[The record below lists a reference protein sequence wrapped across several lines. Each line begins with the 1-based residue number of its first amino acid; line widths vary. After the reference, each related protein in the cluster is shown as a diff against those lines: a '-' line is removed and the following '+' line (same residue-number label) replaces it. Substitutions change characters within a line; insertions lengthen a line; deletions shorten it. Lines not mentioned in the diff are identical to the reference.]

1 MTPEQ
6 FLRSLQLQPPQP
18 VYLFLGPEIHRR
30 RQCRE
35 ALLDKVL
42 PPGERSSGLTRHDLD
57 AMPLSAV
64 LDDARSMSLFAGN
77 RVLWVGAAEAALP
90 RGRAAAAEA
99 DAEPGAEGAD
109 APAAGAKGD
118 SALLAA
124 YCADPTPG
132 VVLVFDC
139 ARYDFEG
146 EDKARC
152 ERVAKF
158 YAAAPASVEFHR
170 TTALEARV
178 FAQQRAA
185 EMGLRIAPPQLDR
198 LVEATAA
205 DLARLVNEL
214 DKLALYAPAGGE
226 ISAQDIAALVPNL
239 SETTIFA
246 LVNALAR
253 RDRLESLRLLDTL
266 IREGEYLP
274 LALTFLGTL
283 LRLALAAREQQLHSV
298 QDVQSY
304 FQRQGIAMWRTRAE
318 QVYNTSLKFPREKLE
333 QAISLVFR
341 ADRDLKGSR
350 PDDRLVLEDFVL
362 RLT

>member
-6 FLRSLQLQPPQP
+6 FIRTLELQPPRP

-35 ALLDKVL
+35 ALLRKVL
-42 PPGERSSGLTRHDLD
+42 PAEERESGMTRHDLD
-57 AMPLSAV
+57 STALSEV

-77 RVLWVGAAEAALP
+77 RLIWAGAAEAALP
-90 RGRAAAAEA
+90 RGKSAAAE
-99 DAEPGAEGAD
+99 
-109 APAAGAKGD
+109 PAADDGAGSGWSAKGD
-118 SALLAA
+118 AALLAA
-124 YCADPTPG
+124 YCGDPTPG

-139 ARYDFEG
+139 SRYDFDG
-146 EDKARC
+146 EEKARC

-158 YAAAPASVEFHR
+158 YVAVPEIVEFHR
-170 TTALEARV
+170 TTSLEARV
-178 FAQQRAA
+178 FAQKRAS
-185 EMGLRIAPPQLDR
+185 ELGLKIASPQLDR

-214 DKLALYAPAGGE
+214 DKLALYSPPEGGE
-226 ISAQDIAALVPNL
+226 ITEQDIAALVPNL

-274 LALTFLGTL
+274 LALTFLGSL
-283 LRLALAAREQQLHSV
+283 LRMALAAREQQLRSA

-304 FQRQGIAMWRTRAE
+304 FQRQGIAMWRARAE
-318 QVYNTSLKFPREKLE
+318 QVYNASLKFPKEKLE
-333 QAISLVFR
+333 TAISLVFQ

-350 PDDRLVLEDFVL
+350 PDDRIVMEDFVL

>member
-1 MTPEQ
+1 VTPDQ
-6 FLRSLQLQPPQP
+6 LIRSLELQPPKP

-35 ALLDKVL
+35 ALRRKVL
-42 PPGERSSGLTRHDLD
+42 AAEERESGMTRHDLD
-57 AMPLSAV
+57 ATPLSEV

-77 RVLWVGAAEAALP
+77 RLIWVGAAEAALP
-90 RGRAAAAEA
+90 RGKSAAAE
-99 DAEPGAEGAD
+99 
-109 APAAGAKGD
+109 PAADDGAAAGGSAKGD
-118 SALLAA
+118 AALLAA

-139 ARYDFEG
+139 SRYDFEG
-146 EDKARC
+146 EDKPRC

-158 YAAAPASVEFHR
+158 YAAAPAIVEFHR
-170 TTALEARV
+170 TSALEARV
-178 FAQQRAA
+178 FAQKRAS
-185 EMGLRIAPPQLDR
+185 ELGLTIAAPQLDR

-214 DKLALYAPAGGE
+214 DKLALYAPLGGDE
-226 ISAQDIAALVPNL
+226 ITEQDIAALVPNL
-239 SETTIFA
+239 SETTVFA

-266 IREGEYLP
+266 IREGQYLP
-274 LALTFLGTL
+274 LALTFLGGL
-283 LRLALAAREQQLHSV
+283 LRMALAAREQQLHSA
-298 QDVQSY
+298 QDVQNY
-304 FQRQGIAMWRTRAE
+304 FQRQGIAIWRTRAE
-318 QVYNTSLKFPREKLE
+318 QVYSASLKFPKEKLE

-350 PDDRLVLEDFVL
+350 PDDRIVMEDFVL

>member
-1 MTPEQ
+1 VTPEQ
-6 FLRSLQLQPPQP
+6 FIRSLELQPARP
-18 VYLFLGPEIHRR
+18 VYLFLGPEMHRR

-35 ALLDKVL
+35 ALLRKAL
-42 PPGERSSGLTRHDLD
+42 TAEERESGMTRHDLD
-57 AMPLSAV
+57 ARPLSDV

-77 RVLWVGAAEAALP
+77 RVIWVGAAEAALP
-90 RGRAAAAEA
+90 RGKSAAA
-99 DAEPGAEGAD
+99 DPGMDDGA
-109 APAAGAKGD
+109 GSSVKGD
-118 SALLAA
+118 AVLLAA
-124 YCADPTPG
+124 YCSDPTPG

-139 ARYDFEG
+139 SRYEFEG

-158 YAAAPASVEFHR
+158 YAAAPEIVEFHR
-170 TTALEARV
+170 TTASEARV
-178 FAQQRAA
+178 FAQKRAS
-185 EMGLRIAPPQLDR
+185 ELGLKIAAPQLDR

-214 DKLALYAPAGGE
+214 DKLALYSQPQGGE
-226 ISAQDIAALVPNL
+226 ITEQDIAALVPNL

-253 RDRLESLRLLDTL
+253 RDRLESLRILDTL

-274 LALTFLGTL
+274 LALTFLGGL
-283 LRLALAAREQQLHSV
+283 LRMALAAREQQLRSV

-304 FQRQGIAMWRTRAE
+304 FQRQGIAMWRARAE
-318 QVYNTSLKFPREKLE
+318 QVYNTSLKFPKEKLE
-333 QAISLVFR
+333 TAISLVFR

-350 PDDRLVLEDFVL
+350 PDDRIVMEDFVL

>member
-6 FLRSLQLQPPQP
+6 FIRSLELQPPKP
-18 VYLFLGPEIHRR
+18 VYLFLGPEMHRR

-35 ALLDKVL
+35 ALLGKVL
-42 PPGERSSGLTRHDLD
+42 AAEERESGMTRHDLD
-57 AMPLSAV
+57 ATALSEV

-77 RVLWVGAAEAALP
+77 RLIWAGAAEAALP
-90 RGRAAAAEA
+90 RGRSAAAESE
-99 DAEPGAEGAD
+99 AEDGTGG
-109 APAAGAKGD
+109 GAKGD
-118 SALLAA
+118 AALLAA
-124 YCADPTPG
+124 YCSDPTPG
-132 VVLVFDC
+132 VVVVFDC
-139 ARYDFEG
+139 SRYDFEG

-158 YAAAPASVEFHR
+158 YAAAPEIVEFHR

-178 FAQQRAA
+178 FAQKRAS
-185 EMGLRIAPPQLDR
+185 ELGLKIASPQLDR

-205 DLARLVNEL
+205 DLAQLVNEL
-214 DKLALYAPAGGE
+214 DKLALYARPGGGE
-226 ISAQDIAALVPNL
+226 ITEQDIAALVPNL

-253 RDRLESLRLLDTL
+253 RDRLESLRVLDTL

-274 LALTFLGTL
+274 LALTFLGSL
-283 LRLALAAREQQLHSV
+283 LRMALAAREQQLRSV
-298 QDVQSY
+298 QEVQSY
-304 FQRQGIAMWRTRAE
+304 FQRQGIAMWRARAE
-318 QVYNTSLKFPREKLE
+318 QVYNASLKFPKEKLE
-333 QAISLVFR
+333 TAISLVFR

-350 PDDRLVLEDFVL
+350 PDDRIVMEDFVL

>member
-6 FLRSLQLQPPQP
+6 FIRSLQLQPPRP
-18 VYLFLGPEIHRR
+18 AYLFLGPEIHRR

-42 PPGERSSGLTRHDLD
+42 PPEERSSGLTRHDLD
-57 AMPLSAV
+57 TLPLSEV

-77 RVLWVGAAEAALP
+77 RVIWVGAAESALP
-90 RGRAAAAEA
+90 RGRAATAEA
-99 DAEPGAEGAD
+99 DAGEGD
-109 APAAGAKGD
+109 AAGAAKGD
-118 SALLAA
+118 AALLAA
-124 YCADPTPG
+124 YCNDPTPG

-139 ARYDFEG
+139 SRYDFEG

-158 YAAAPASVEFHR
+158 YAAIPASVEFHH
-170 TTALEARV
+170 TTAVEARA

-185 EMGLRIAPPQLDR
+185 ELGLRIGPPQLDR

-214 DKLALYAPAGGE
+214 DKLALYAPPGGE

-283 LRLALAAREQQLHSV
+283 LRLALAAREQQLRSV
-298 QDVQSY
+298 QDVQTY

-318 QVYNTSLKFPREKLE
+318 QVYNASLKFPRETLE

-341 ADRDLKGSR
+341 ADRDLKGNR
-350 PDDRLVLEDFVL
+350 PDDRIVLEDFVL

>member
-1 MTPEQ
+1 
-6 FLRSLQLQPPQP
+6 
-18 VYLFLGPEIHRR
+18 
-30 RQCRE
+30 
-35 ALLDKVL
+35 
-42 PPGERSSGLTRHDLD
+42 
-57 AMPLSAV
+57 MPLSEV

-77 RVLWVGAAEAALP
+77 RVIWVGAAEAALP
-90 RGRAAAAEA
+90 RGRAAAEAEA
-99 DAEPGAEGAD
+99 EESEGPGG
-109 APAAGAKGD
+109 GAKGD
-118 SALLAA
+118 AALLAA
-124 YCADPTPG
+124 YCSDPTPG

-139 ARYDFEG
+139 SRYDFEG

-158 YAAAPASVEFHR
+158 YVAAPASVEFHR
-170 TTALEARV
+170 TAAPEARA
-178 FAQQRAA
+178 FAERRAA
-185 EMGLRIAPPQLDR
+185 ELGLRIGPPQLDR

-214 DKLALYAPAGGE
+214 DKLALYAPLGGE
-226 ISAQDIAALVPNL
+226 ITAQDIAALVPNL

-283 LRLALAAREQQLHSV
+283 LRLALAAREQQLRSV

-318 QVYNTSLKFPREKLE
+318 QVYNTSLKFPRESWR

-341 ADRDLKGSR
+341 ADRDLKGNR
-350 PDDRLVLEDFVL
+350 PDDRIVMEDFRAAPYL
-362 RLT
+362 MQDAET

>member
-1 MTPEQ
+1 MVRAPVTPEQ
-6 FLRSLQLQPPQP
+6 FIRSLELQPPKP
-18 VYLFLGPEIHRR
+18 VYLFLGPEIQRR

-35 ALLDKVL
+35 ALLGKVL
-42 PPGERSSGLTRHDLD
+42 AAEERESGMTRHDLD
-57 AMPLSAV
+57 ATALSEV
-64 LDDARSMSLFAGN
+64 LDDARSMSLFAGD
-77 RVLWVGAAEAALP
+77 RLIWDGA
-90 RGRAAAAEA
+90 GS
-99 DAEPGAEGAD
+99 GWTS
-109 APAAGAKGD
+109 KGD
-118 SALLAA
+118 AALLAT
-124 YCADPTPG
+124 YCAAPTPG

-139 ARYDFEG
+139 ARYDFDG

-158 YAAAPASVEFHR
+158 YAAVPAIVEFHR
-170 TTALEARV
+170 TSALEARV
-178 FAQQRAA
+178 FTQKRAS
-185 EMGLRIAPPQLDR
+185 ELRLKIASPQLDR

-214 DKLALYAPAGGE
+214 DKLALYAGPEGGE
-226 ISAQDIAALVPNL
+226 ITEQDIAALVPNL

-274 LALTFLGTL
+274 LALTFLGSL
-283 LRLALAAREQQLHSV
+283 LRMALAAREQQLRSV

-304 FQRQGIAMWRTRAE
+304 FQRQGIAMWRARAE
-318 QVYNTSLKFPREKLE
+318 QIYSASLKFPKEKLE
-333 QAISLVFR
+333 TAISLVFQ

-350 PDDRLVLEDFVL
+350 PDDRIVMEDFVL